1 MINIIQG
8 RINSLAGAELQRGR
22 AWLIQAPVLV
32 LVMGLAGA
40 ATAQPGT
47 DGDDQTPLGVRQEN
61 VARMIT
67 EMRDRFLQLAQTLQR
82 TEPEQAERLTQA
94 IRQASEALIEQR
106 AGEIAE
112 MLNEGRLDAA
122 AAAQKQVIDQL
133 KQLIDL
139 LTRDSELDEMLEEM
153 RRLERWRQQVEQ
165 LIQREAGHL
174 HETENLTHKDQ
185 ALANLD
191 AQIAALKAL
200 IEKQA
205 GVVDQIGQ
213 ARGEG
218 LRAMDRAADTQR
230 AVRQQTEAVARSMQS
245 PGGASDSSSSQG
257 QPTDAEP
264 ADAQPGEGQPG
275 EGQPSQAQPTPGQS
289 GGPAG
294 EQSPSSDSSGSQPS
308 QPSDQSGQPGESA
321 QPSGQPGQSGQ
332 SGQSSSGP
340 QPSGPPTPGQQQ
352 MQRATGHQQQAENE
366 LAGGKG
372 GEAREQATE
381 ALEQLRQALDRLE
394 AERSRIERLPP
405 EHMDKIAGDQDRT
418 AEQTGKLAD
427 QMSKAPSG
435 SSGQPGQ
442 PGQSGQSGQS
452 QPGQP
457 QVQKA
462 QQRMQQ
468 ASARLRKRE
477 GESAGDSQQQ
487 AIDELSKAQQAI
499 EDRLAQLREQ
509 MQEELLAALE
519 ARFVQML
526 ERQKPVTQATADLDD
541 MRNNR
546 DASDQS
552 PADQSDPAPL
562 TRPQAVLVAQ
572 MAEEE
577 AALAEMAAQA
587 LDVIREDGTTL
598 VFPRI
603 VEQLRQDL
611 QTAEQL
617 LGEQNTGA
625 YTRNLQQQIERTLR
639 ELIEALQRAQQVN
652 QQQSPPGQQPQSQ
665 DQDQLPPLVPDSAEL
680 KLLKSAQLRVNQR
693 TERFDELRRTQPTI
707 PQTLGNEPGR
717 IARMQESVRQL
728 AEELSLY
735 RR

>member
-1 MINIIQG
+1 
-8 RINSLAGAELQRGR
+8 
-22 AWLIQAPVLV
+22 
-32 LVMGLAGA
+32 
-40 ATAQPGT
+40 
-47 DGDDQTPLGVRQEN
+47 
-61 VARMIT
+61 
-67 EMRDRFLQLAQTLQR
+67 
-82 TEPEQAERLTQA
+82 
-94 IRQASEALIEQR
+94 
-106 AGEIAE
+106 
-112 MLNEGRLDAA
+112 
-122 AAAQKQVIDQL
+122 
-133 KQLIDL
+133 
-139 LTRDSELDEMLEEM
+139 
-153 RRLERWRQQVEQ
+153 
-165 LIQREAGHL
+165 
-174 HETENLTHKDQ
+174 
-185 ALANLD
+185 
-191 AQIAALKAL
+191 
-200 IEKQA
+200 
-205 GVVDQIGQ
+205 
-213 ARGEG
+213 
-218 LRAMDRAADTQR
+218 
-230 AVRQQTEAVARSMQS
+230 
-245 PGGASDSSSSQG
+245 
-257 QPTDAEP
+257 
-264 ADAQPGEGQPG
+264 
-275 EGQPSQAQPTPGQS
+275 
-289 GGPAG
+289 
-294 EQSPSSDSSGSQPS
+294 
-308 QPSDQSGQPGESA
+308 
-321 QPSGQPGQSGQ
+321 
-332 SGQSSSGP
+332 
-340 QPSGPPTPGQQQ
+340 
-352 MQRATGHQQQAENE
+352 
-366 LAGGKG
+366 
-372 GEAREQATE
+372 
-381 ALEQLRQALDRLE
+381 
-394 AERSRIERLPP
+394 
-405 EHMDKIAGDQDRT
+405 
-418 AEQTGKLAD
+418 
-427 QMSKAPSG
+427 
-435 SSGQPGQ
+435 
-442 PGQSGQSGQS
+442 
-452 QPGQP
+452 
-457 QVQKA
+457 
-462 QQRMQQ
+462 MQQ